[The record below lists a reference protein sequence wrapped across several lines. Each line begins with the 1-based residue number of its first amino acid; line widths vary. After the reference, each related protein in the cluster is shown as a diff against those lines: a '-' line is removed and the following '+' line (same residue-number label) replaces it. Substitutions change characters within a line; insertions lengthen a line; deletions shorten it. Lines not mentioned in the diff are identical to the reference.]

1 MIQTLNVPVEF
12 NIHFSFSKIRL
23 SFLMTFPKLWIN
35 KSFDNVTYFKY
46 FATKIAD
53 QNCMSEKTKEGLSM
67 GKFGT
72 LRFRMFGLTLCY
84 RKYKD

>member
-1 MIQTLNVPVEF
+1 MIQNLNILVEF

-46 FATKIAD
+46 FAKKIAD
-53 QNCMSEKTKEGLSM
+53 QNCMSEKTKEGL
-67 GKFGT
+67 K
-72 LRFRMFGLTLCY
+72 
-84 RKYKD
+84 